1 MMQWQFDPRHFDGWD
16 RQVGAAGIAGF
27 VLMVILWAA
36 VIAALVLGI
45 RALILYSRRNRVS
58 SAVPAIGPAPGP
70 VTPPSLGPGTIAA
83 PAEAAVAAVATTPG
97 LLAILEERYA
107 RGEIDRDE
115 FLQRK
120 QDLGLSGPAAP
131 ATEGTT
137 EQTAKPMT

>member
-1 MMQWQFDPRHFDGWD
+1 MMRWQFDPQHFDGWD
-16 RQVGAAGIAGF
+16 RQMGAAGIVGF

-45 RALILYSRRNRVS
+45 RALILHSSRNKTA
-58 SAVPAIGPAPGP
+58 AVVPVGGPAPGS
-70 VTPPSLGPGTIAA
+70 VTPPPVGPGTVAA
-83 PAEAAVAAVATTPG
+83 PAEAAAAAVATTPG

-137 EQTAKPMT
+137 EHTAEPMT

>member
-1 MMQWQFDPRHFDGWD
+1 MMRWQFDPQHFDGWD
-16 RQVGAAGIAGF
+16 RQVGAAGIVGF
-27 VLMVILWAA
+27 VLMVILWAV

-45 RALILYSRRNRVS
+45 RALILHNRRNRVS
-58 SAVPAIGPAPGP
+58 AVVSAGGPVPGP
-70 VTPPSLGPGTIAA
+70 VAPPPVGPGTAAA
-83 PAEAAVAAVATTPG
+83 PAEAAAAAVATTPG

-131 ATEGTT
+131 EAEGTT
-137 EQTAKPMT
+137 EQTAEPMT

>member
-1 MMQWQFDPRHFDGWD
+1 MMQWQFNPERFDGWD
-16 RQVGAAGIAGF
+16 HHLGAAGIAGF

-45 RALILYSRRNRVS
+45 RALILHSSRNKTA
-58 SAVPAIGPAPGP
+58 AVVPVGGPAPGS
-70 VTPPSLGPGTIAA
+70 VTPPPVGHGTVAA
-83 PAEAAVAAVATTPG
+83 PAEAAAAAVATTPG

-137 EQTAKPMT
+137 EQTAEPMT

>member
-1 MMQWQFDPRHFDGWD
+1 MMQWQLNPERFDGWD
-16 RQVGAAGIAGF
+16 HHLGAAGIAGF
-27 VLMVILWAA
+27 VLMIILWVA

-45 RALILYSRRNRVS
+45 RALIIHSRRNKTA
-58 SAVPAIGPAPGP
+58 AVVPVGGPAPGP
-70 VTPPSLGPGTIAA
+70 VTPPPVGPGTAAA

-120 QDLGLSGPAAP
+120 QDLGLS
-131 ATEGTT
+131 
-137 EQTAKPMT
+137 